1 MSTPKVEA
9 GANDTG
15 RVKAGATVPK
25 PTYHPSVRRP
35 ERGANSTG
43 PSKPV

>member
-1 MSTPKVEA
+1 MSTKPEA
-9 GANDTG
+9 GASDTG
-15 RVKAGATVPK
+15 RVKTGAAVPK
-25 PTYHPSVRRP
+25 PTYHPSVARP